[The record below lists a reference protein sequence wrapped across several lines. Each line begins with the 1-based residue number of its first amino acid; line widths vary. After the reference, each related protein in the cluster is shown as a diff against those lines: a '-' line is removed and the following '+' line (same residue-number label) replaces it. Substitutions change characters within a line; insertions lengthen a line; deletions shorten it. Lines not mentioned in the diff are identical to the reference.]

1 MKEYT
6 ITRQDVWNDVENW
19 ELTPAELF
27 ANPNPDELAEELQEL
42 LKSREAE
49 DGVPLWHV
57 IEWYISA
64 ARIKALRMCEESE
77 WPEMLKME
85 EDVYALWYFCSD
97 IFGTDDG
104 LSMYL
109 DDLDELRNEED

>member
-6 ITRQDVWNDVENW
+6 ITKQDVYDDVANW

-27 ANPNPDELAEELQEL
+27 ANPNPDELAEELPKL
-42 LKSREAE
+42 LASREAE
-49 DGVPLWHV
+49 DGVPLWKV
-57 IEWYISA
+57 IEWYIA
-64 ARIKALRMCEESE
+64 AAKIKALRMCDESE
-77 WPEMLKME
+77 WHEMLKME
-85 EDVYALWYFCSD
+85 DDVWELWNFCSS
-97 IFGTDDG
+97 IFGTKDD

>member
-6 ITRQDVWNDVENW
+6 ITRRDVWDDVENW

-27 ANPNPDELAEELQEL
+27 ANPNPDELAEELPEL

-49 DGVPLWHV
+49 DGVPLWRV
-57 IEWYISA
+57 IEWYIEA
-64 ARIKALRMCEESE
+64 AKIKALRMCDEPE
-77 WPEMLKME
+77 WYDMLKME
-85 EDVYALWYFCSD
+85 DDVWALWNFCSS
-97 IFGTDDG
+97 IFGTNDG

-109 DDLDELRNEED
+109 DDLDELLR